1 MALYG
6 IETESIRAFDA
17 LLESGRTVTVTA
29 HTHPDGDALGS
40 VSGLVAYLR
49 ERRGKDA
56 VAVLPDSPASTVSFI
71 VPPSVP
77 LLCHDT
83 DPEACLARIAA
94 SDLVILLDAN
104 GFSRTEGLQEAFE
117 ASTAPKALIDHHV
130 GPDTDRFRVVFS
142 TPDVSSASELLYY
155 VLLELPDIGG
165 DACRLPADAAR
176 ALLTGMTT
184 DTNNFANSVY
194 PGTFR
199 MAAELLAAGVDREDV
214 LAKLYSRYREN
225 RIRAMGYLQYETLRI
240 TPEGLACIVATRD
253 ILDRFGVDEGET
265 EGLVNIPL
273 SIDRVKMSMR
283 PRERLRR
290 QAVVARR
297 HPRPRS
303 GRRLPRTSIPSLPEE
318 MKKSTRILIPAL
330 LLALAAG
337 LLPACNKEAVQ
348 LAYDKQETNIA
359 SFVEAQRKTDKTA
372 RVTYKDGVVRVT
384 MHDTLTREGLLADT
398 LHTGGTVSFY
408 YAGYTLTSASVSSS
422 NLFATNHKKTAD
434 AAGWQLSDTTAF
446 HIRTLTLDDQ
456 LLEGLRRGLEGVRNQ
471 DECYIL
477 FSGKYGY
484 GSKAQGTIPARS
496 ALVYHI
502 WVNSI
507 SND

>member
-1 MALYG
+1 MTLYG

-40 VSGLVAYLR
+40 VSALVAYLR

-56 VAVLPDSPASTVSFI
+56 VAVLPDSPAATVSFI
-71 VPPSVP
+71 VPHSVP

-83 DPEACLARIAA
+83 APEACLDRIAA

-117 ASTAPKALIDHHV
+117 ASPAPKALIDHHI
-130 GPDTDRFRVVFS
+130 GPDADRFRVVFS

-165 DACRLPADAAR
+165 DACRLPADSAR

-199 MAAELLAAGVDREDV
+199 MAADLLAAGVDRDDV
-214 LAKLYSRYREN
+214 LAKLYNRYRET
-225 RIRAMGYLQYETLRI
+225 RVRVMGYLQYETLRI

-273 SIDRVKMSMR
+273 SIDRVKMSILLKEDKDHFR
-283 PRERLRR
+283 
-290 QAVVARR
+290 VSI
-297 HPRPRS
+297 RS
-303 GRRLPRTSIPSLPEE
+303 
-318 MKKSTRILIPAL
+318 
-330 LLALAAG
+330 
-337 LLPACNKEAVQ
+337 
-348 LAYDKQETNIA
+348 KQ
-359 SFVEAQRKTDKTA
+359 
-372 RVTYKDGVVRVT
+372 
-384 MHDTLTREGLLADT
+384 
-398 LHTGGTVSFY
+398 
-408 YAGYTLTSASVSSS
+408 
-422 NLFATNHKKTAD
+422 
-434 AAGWQLSDTTAF
+434 
-446 HIRTLTLDDQ
+446 
-456 LLEGLRRGLEGVRNQ
+456 
-471 DECYIL
+471 
-477 FSGKYGY
+477 
-484 GSKAQGTIPARS
+484 
-496 ALVYHI
+496 
-502 WVNSI
+502 
-507 SND
+507 

>member
-273 SIDRVKMSMR
+273 SIDRVKMSILLKEDKDHFR
-283 PRERLRR
+283 VSIRSKRGVSAREC
-290 QAVVARR
+290 AVAYF
-297 HPRPRS
+297 HGGGHENAS
-303 GRRLPRTSIPSLPEE
+303 GGKLWWPADIPGPEAAAAYLE
-318 MKKSTRILIPAL
+318 QVSRAFLKK
-330 LLALAAG
+330 
-337 LLPACNKEAVQ
+337 
-348 LAYDKQETNIA
+348 
-359 SFVEAQRKTDKTA
+359 
-372 RVTYKDGVVRVT
+372 
-384 MHDTLTREGLLADT
+384 
-398 LHTGGTVSFY
+398 
-408 YAGYTLTSASVSSS
+408 
-422 NLFATNHKKTAD
+422 
-434 AAGWQLSDTTAF
+434 
-446 HIRTLTLDDQ
+446 
-456 LLEGLRRGLEGVRNQ
+456 
-471 DECYIL
+471 
-477 FSGKYGY
+477 
-484 GSKAQGTIPARS
+484 
-496 ALVYHI
+496 
-502 WVNSI
+502 
-507 SND
+507 

>member
-56 VAVLPDSPASTVSFI
+56 VAVLPDSPAATVSFI

-117 ASTAPKALIDHHV
+117 ASPAPKALIDHHV
-130 GPDTDRFRVVFS
+130 GPDADRFRVVFS

-165 DACRLPADAAR
+165 DARRLPADAAR

-225 RIRAMGYLQYETLRI
+225 RVRVMGYLQYEALRI
-240 TPEGLACIVATRD
+240 TPEGLACIVAT
-253 ILDRFGVDEGET
+253 IF
-265 EGLVNIPL
+265 IL
-273 SIDRVKMSMR
+273 SIPPKKLHISF
-283 PRERLRR
+283 
-290 QAVVARR
+290 
-297 HPRPRS
+297 HPAHA
-303 GRRLPRTSIPSLPEE
+303 
-318 MKKSTRILIPAL
+318 KKKKD
-330 LLALAAG
+330 
-337 LLPACNKEAVQ
+337 NKEQ
-348 LAYDKQETNIA
+348 
-359 SFVEAQRKTDKTA
+359 
-372 RVTYKDGVVRVT
+372 
-384 MHDTLTREGLLADT
+384 
-398 LHTGGTVSFY
+398 
-408 YAGYTLTSASVSSS
+408 
-422 NLFATNHKKTAD
+422 
-434 AAGWQLSDTTAF
+434 
-446 HIRTLTLDDQ
+446 
-456 LLEGLRRGLEGVRNQ
+456 
-471 DECYIL
+471 
-477 FSGKYGY
+477 
-484 GSKAQGTIPARS
+484 
-496 ALVYHI
+496 
-502 WVNSI
+502 
-507 SND
+507 